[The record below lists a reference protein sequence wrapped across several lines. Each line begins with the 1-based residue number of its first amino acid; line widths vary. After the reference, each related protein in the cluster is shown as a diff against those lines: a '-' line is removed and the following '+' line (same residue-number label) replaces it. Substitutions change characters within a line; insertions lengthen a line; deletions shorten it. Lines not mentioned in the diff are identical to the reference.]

1 MDWLDALI
9 LGIVQGLAE
18 YLPVSSSGHIEI
30 FREILG
36 LDLPGEDALQL
47 NVVLHVAT
55 VLSTLVVLWHEFV
68 PLCRSFFSFRNDAN
82 SRYVWKILLSCIP
95 VGIVGVLFKDQVEQF
110 FGVNE
115 GGGNNLLLIGICLC
129 ITALLLAFA
138 YFSSRLT
145 AVIIP
150 SRGRAPLMKGDTGA
164 TPGRNITWYDAFIIG
179 CSQAIAV
186 LPGLSR
192 SGTTIATG
200 IIIGDR
206 REQVAQF
213 SFFMVVI
220 PILGEALLDFKKML
234 EAPAGDASLGFL
246 PLLVGFLAAFIVG
259 CLACKWML
267 EIVKRGK
274 LIWFSLYCVIV
285 GIICICW

>member
-1 MDWLDALI
+1 MDWLQALI

-18 YLPVSSSGHIEI
+18 YLPISSSGHIEI
-30 FREILG
+30 CREILG
-36 LDLPGEDALQL
+36 LDLPGEEALQL

-55 VLSTLVVLWHEFV
+55 VLSTIVVLWREFV
-68 PLCRSFFSFRNDAN
+68 PLCTSFFTFRNDAN

-95 VGIVGVLFKDQVEQF
+95 VGIVGIMFKDQVEQF
-110 FGVNE
+110 FGVSE
-115 GGGNNLLLIGICLC
+115 GGGNNLRLIGICLC
-129 ITALLLAFA
+129 VTALLLAFA
-138 YFSSRLT
+138 YYTSIRELRASRKF
-145 AVIIP
+145 
-150 SRGRAPLMKGDTGA
+150 APMLKRQTGA
-164 TPGRNITWYDAFIIG
+164 TPGRNITWYDALTIG
-179 CSQAIAV
+179 LAQAVAV

-213 SFFMVVI
+213 SFFMVII
-220 PILGEALLDFKKML
+220 PILGEALLDFKAML
-234 EAPAGDASLGFL
+234 EAPAGETTMGWGA
-246 PLLVGFLAAFIVG
+246 LLAGFLAAFVVG

-274 LIWFSLYCVIV
+274 LIWFSLYCVVV